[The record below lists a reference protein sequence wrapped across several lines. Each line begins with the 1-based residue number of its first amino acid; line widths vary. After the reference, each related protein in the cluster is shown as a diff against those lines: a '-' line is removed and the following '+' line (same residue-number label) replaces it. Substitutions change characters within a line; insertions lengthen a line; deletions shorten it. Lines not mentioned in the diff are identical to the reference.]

1 MLARAAAAQDDARDV
16 SRPMR
21 AAPARPHPRPC
32 FTRHLGIVL
41 TANEFLCTL
50 MARVVHAPNHPG
62 MQKRTVGGDALLPR
76 SRTTR
81 GRCAR
86 VHASVHH
93 QLKGTLMFRAACIEC
108 IYAGHSN
115 RERDSADVLFPGT
128 TSALQQPT
136 EYGCGACAR
145 TRRLVGKLTRVTC
158 CT

>member
-115 RERDSADVLFPGT
+115 RERDSADVL
-128 TSALQQPT
+128 SLERRRHCNSQQSTAVGPVR
-136 EYGCGACAR
+136 AR
-145 TRRLVGKLTRVTC
+145 ADWLANLRG
-158 CT
+158 